1 MTKTQMVSLPL
12 DELNELL
19 VKDFVVEEA
28 LKQGL
33 ISDDFV
39 EEVRS
44 EFEGWEYGLETA
56 WFNPFASDRN

>member
-1 MTKTQMVSLPL
+1 MSKTQLVSLPL

-19 VKDFVVEEA
+19 VNGLVVEEA

-33 ISDDFV
+33 ISEDFV

-44 EFEGWEYGLETA
+44 EFEG
-56 WFNPFASDRN
+56 

>member
-19 VKDFVVEEA
+19 VKELVVEEA
-28 LKQGL
+28 LKQGF
-33 ISDDFV
+33 ISEDFV

-44 EFEGWEYGLETA
+44 EFEG
-56 WFNPFASDRN
+56 

>member
-19 VKDFVVEEA
+19 VKGLVVEEA

-39 EEVRS
+39 EEVRIG
-44 EFEGWEYGLETA
+44 FEG
-56 WFNPFASDRN
+56 

>member
-1 MTKTQMVSLPL
+1 MAETQMVFLPL

-19 VKDFVVEEA
+19 VKEFVVEEA

-33 ISDDFV
+33 ISDDFI

-44 EFEGWEYGLETA
+44 KFE
-56 WFNPFASDRN
+56 D